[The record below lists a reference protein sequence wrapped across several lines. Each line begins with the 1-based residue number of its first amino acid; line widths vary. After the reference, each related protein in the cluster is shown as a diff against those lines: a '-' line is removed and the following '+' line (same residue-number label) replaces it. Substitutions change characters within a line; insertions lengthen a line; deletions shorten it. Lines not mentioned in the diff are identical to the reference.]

1 MIHIVNRLSTIG
13 TLLATAAGLALTA
26 CNREE
31 LEQQYTQRLQQDIES
46 LKKGN
51 KELKDSLNAHGDTD
65 LSKLKETI
73 KALETENRQ
82 LYEEEVKLPTRF
94 DQLCNELETHN
105 ARFDEVAAVKA
116 ELDFDFNQE
125 KEAAEKKKQDIS
137 VNP

>member
-1 MIHIVNRLSTIG
+1 MEGGFGVAKPYKG
-13 TLLATAAGLALTA
+13 GAYCFVGLLPDEGMDIYDFAA
-26 CNREE
+26 
-31 LEQQYTQRLQQDIES
+31 S
-46 LKKGN
+46 LDG
-51 KELKDSLNAHGDTD
+51 ELKDSLNAHGDTD

-82 LYEEEVKLPTRF
+82 LYEEEVKLHTRF

>member
-1 MIHIVNRLSTIG
+1 MIHIVNRISTIG
-13 TLLATAAGLALTA
+13 TLFTISIGLALTA
-26 CNREE
+26 CNRDE

-46 LKKGN
+46 LKNSN
-51 KELKDSLNAHGDTD
+51 KELKDNLNSHGDTD

-82 LYEEEVKLPTRF
+82 LYEEEVKLHTRF
-94 DQLCNELETHN
+94 DQLCNELETQN
-105 ARFDEVAAVKA
+105 ARFDEITAVKA
-116 ELDFDFNQE
+116 ELDFDFKQE